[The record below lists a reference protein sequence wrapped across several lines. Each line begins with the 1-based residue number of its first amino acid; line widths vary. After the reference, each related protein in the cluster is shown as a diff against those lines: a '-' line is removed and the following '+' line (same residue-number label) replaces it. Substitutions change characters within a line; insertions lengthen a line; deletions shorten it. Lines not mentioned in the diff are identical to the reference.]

1 MTQRDYMRIL
11 HKKHKSDGLKIIS
24 NYASAELNGIV
35 KRKSNKYLLSAKQY
49 AEALYRDG
57 IKKEWIYE

>member
-1 MTQRDYMRIL
+1 MRIL
-11 HKKHKSDGLKIIS
+11 YKKHKNEGLKIIS

-57 IKKEWIYE
+57 IGKGWIYE